1 MIIKAACRGMEVK
14 RAGNAADIGMC
25 WTCGHWA
32 KVTDKKCN
40 CCHQT
45 VRERNDHEVLNI
57 KQNLDE
63 CLAGM
68 KDPEYRFYS
77 KTWVFWARSDLLKEY
92 EALKGEDKYEKYYNF
107 ILKAFNDGRLTRVA
121 RM

>member
-1 MIIKAACRGMEVK
+1 MIVGSQCRGMEVK
-14 RAGNAADIGMC
+14 RAGNTADIAMC

-68 KDPEYRFYS
+68 KVPEYRFYS
-77 KTWVFWARSDLLKEY
+77 KTWVFWARTSLLEEY
-92 EALKGEDKYEKYYNF
+92 EALKDKSGHEKYYNF
-107 ILKAFNDGRLTRVA
+107 ILKAYNDGRLTRVA

>member
-1 MIIKAACRGMEVK
+1 MIIGSACRGMTVR
-14 RAGNAADIGMC
+14 RAGNTADIGMC

-32 KVTDKKCN
+32 KVTNKKCN
-40 CCHQT
+40 CCHNT
-45 VRERNDHEVLNI
+45 VRERNDQEVLNI

-68 KDPEYRFYS
+68 KEPEFRFHS
-77 KTWVFWARSDLLKEY
+77 KRWVFWARTALLEEY
-92 EALKGEDKYEKYYNF
+92 EALKDEEKYEKYYNF

>member
-1 MIIKAACRGMEVK
+1 MIVNSQCRGMTVR
-14 RAGNAADIGMC
+14 RAGNTADIGMC

-40 CCHQT
+40 CCHST
-45 VRERNDHEVLNI
+45 VRARNDHEVLNI

-68 KDPEYRFYS
+68 KDPEYRFNS
-77 KTWVFWARSDLLKEY
+77 KRWVFWARKDLLMEY
-92 EALKGEDKYEKYYNF
+92 EALKDEEKFEKYYNF
-107 ILKAFNDGRLTRVA
+107 ILRAFNDGRLTRVA